1 MYQNNYTFFGLTEEI
16 LHIKNMICTC
26 CIRLLKI
33 EFEKAGIIVLKA
45 RPGVLHVKFDSS
57 QISLYEMELIL
68 EELGMELIKTRDHKI
83 IEQIKTAVI
92 ELIHQSNNVDSLV
105 RKSDYL
111 VEKLAL
117 SYQQLSKLFSKH
129 ESITLEKYI
138 ILNKIE
144 RIKELINSNEYSL
157 SEIAYM
163 MDYSSVQYLSNQFKK
178 ETGMSVSDYKK
189 SDLSIKRTL
198 DNLY

>member
-1 MYQNNYTFFGLTEEI
+1 MEET

-26 CIRLLKI
+26 CLRLLKT
-33 EFEKAGIIVLKA
+33 EFEKAGIQVLKA
-45 RPGVLHVKFDSS
+45 KPGWAHVKFDPGHV
-57 QISLYEMELIL
+57 SLGHIEEIL
-68 EELGMELIKTRDHKI
+68 SGLGMELIKTREIKI
-83 IEQIKTAVI
+83 VEEIKQAVI

-117 SYQQLSKLFSKH
+117 SYQHLSKIFSKH
-129 ESITLEKYI
+129 EPVTLERFI
-138 ILNKIE
+138 ILHKIE
-144 RIKELINSNEYSL
+144 RIKELIDSDEYTL

-189 SDLSIKRTL
+189 SEQSIKKTL
-198 DNLY
+198 DKLY